1 MAQRD
6 AFGAQFVTHGTQAHD
21 TMTALGDVVAG
32 KVEVR
37 PPGVV
42 SKPTLFYSL
51 GLAGTEV
58 MFAEDMFRWLD
69 EHGTSKL

>member
-1 MAQRD
+1 
-6 AFGAQFVTHGTQAHD
+6 
-21 TMTALGDVVAG
+21 MTALGDVVAG
-32 KVEVR
+32 KVEAR